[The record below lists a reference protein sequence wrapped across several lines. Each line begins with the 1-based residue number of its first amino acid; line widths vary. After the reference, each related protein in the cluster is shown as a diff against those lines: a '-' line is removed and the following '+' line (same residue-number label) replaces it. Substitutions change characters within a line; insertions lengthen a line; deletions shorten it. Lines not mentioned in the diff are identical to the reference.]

1 MEHVKLS
8 LGAQITLG
16 VITLA
21 TAVLNFKGCEN
32 LGYQKELSDA
42 RLVNR
47 IQSDSILI
55 LALENR
61 VLDSLK
67 KSLKL
72 SNAKLKD
79 ENEHY
84 RAQMDSVRKTLKKM
98 LEALNEHQ

>member
-21 TAVLNFKGCEN
+21 TALLNFKGCEN

-47 IQSDSILI
+47 IQSDSMLT
-55 LALENR
+55 LALENKI
-61 VLDSLK
+61 LDSLQET
-67 KSLKL
+67 LKL
-72 SNAKLKD
+72 SNAKLKR
-79 ENEHY
+79 ENERY
-84 RAQMDSVRKTLKKM
+84 REQMDSVRKTLKKM
-98 LEALNEHQ
+98 LEALNEKQ